1 MSSNKNKNNIK
12 FEIHNFVTFCH
23 TGKNTYMYLKRR
35 YSVVF
40 QSQTTCQF
48 QANENDILQM
58 FEKAM
63 CWAPEGKIITF
74 KEWNEDLGGTPE
86 GKPW

>member
-1 MSSNKNKNNIK
+1 
-12 FEIHNFVTFCH
+12 
-23 TGKNTYMYLKRR
+23 MYLKRR

-40 QSQTTCQF
+40 QSQITCQF

-63 CWAPEGKIITF
+63 CWATEGKIITF
-74 KEWNEDLGGTPE
+74 KEWKEDLGGTPE